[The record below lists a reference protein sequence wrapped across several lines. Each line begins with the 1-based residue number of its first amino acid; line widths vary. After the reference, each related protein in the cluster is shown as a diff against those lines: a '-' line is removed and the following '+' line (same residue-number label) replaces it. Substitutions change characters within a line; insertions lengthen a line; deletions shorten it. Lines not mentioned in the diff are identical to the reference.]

1 MKLKVNHGGY
11 MGYQKTMRYI
21 NYFRNKGLGA
31 QKIADE
37 LNMAGERQPKT
48 KALFDARSVERLMF
62 RHE

>member
-1 MKLKVNHGGY
+1 

>member
-1 MKLKVNHGGY
+1 
-11 MGYQKTMRYI
+11 MGFQRTKRYI
-21 NYFRNKGLGA
+21 NYFKNKGLSS

-48 KALFDARSVERLMF
+48 KSLFDARSVERLMF